1 MSEQQNLAL
10 NEKWDR
16 RFLALAKEVS
26 TWSKDPGTQVGAVIV
41 SPDRKNI
48 YLGYN
53 GLPSEIEDSQEVLNN
68 RDLKLQVVLHAE
80 ENVILNC
87 DQRSNLHNASVFTYP
102 MPPCAHCSSVLI
114 RSGISR
120 VVAPYLFH
128 ERWRGSVEIAFD
140 QFRQAGVEVKLY

>member
-1 MSEQQNLAL
+1 MSETATPAF

-41 SPDRKNI
+41 SPDHRI
-48 YLGYN
+48 VSIGYN
-53 GLPSEIEDSQEVLNN
+53 GLPQKIEDSDETLNN

-80 ENVILNC
+80 ENSVLNC
-87 DQRSNLHNASVFTYP
+87 LDRSSLRGATVYTYP

-114 RSGISR
+114 QAGIIQ
-120 VVAPYLFH
+120 VVSLADFA
-128 ERWRGSVEIAFD
+128 ERWKDSVKISFS
-140 QFRQAGVEVKLY
+140 QFQQANIQVTLY